1 MLHIKR
7 FIDKVAVA
15 ESKQTKD
22 LVLPIADARGLRDE
36 LSKLL
41 SDLYELSQDQTNS
54 KDSDIVQ
61 IEIKGGSF

>member
-1 MLHIKR
+1 MVNIKR

-22 LVLPIADARGLRDE
+22 LVLPMSDARGLRDE

-41 SDLYELSQDQTNS
+41 SDLYDMSQEQNKS
-54 KDSDIVQ
+54 KETEIVQ
-61 IEIKGGSF
+61 VEIKGRMF

>member
-1 MLHIKR
+1 MLQIKR
-7 FIDKVAVA
+7 FIDKMAVA

-22 LVLPIADARGLRDE
+22 LVLPMSDARGLRDE

-41 SDLYELSQDQTNS
+41 SDLYELSQAQGKS

>member
-1 MLHIKR
+1 MLNIKR

-22 LVLPIADARGLRDE
+22 LVLPMSDARGLRDE

-41 SDLYELSQDQTNS
+41 SDLYQMSQDQTTAKENEV
-54 KDSDIVQ
+54 VQ